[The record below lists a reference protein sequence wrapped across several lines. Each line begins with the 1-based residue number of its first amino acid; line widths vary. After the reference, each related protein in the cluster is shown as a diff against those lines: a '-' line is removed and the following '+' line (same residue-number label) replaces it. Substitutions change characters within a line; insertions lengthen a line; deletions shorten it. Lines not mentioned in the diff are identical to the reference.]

1 MAEQY
6 LPLYRKYRPQEFSD
20 LVGQENLVKAFTNAI
35 NTGKIAHA
43 YLFCGPRGTGKTS
56 SARILAKS
64 LNCQNGPTLTPC
76 GKCPSCLD
84 ILNGTMLDVIE
95 MDAASNRSVEDAQ
108 NIIDKIHYAPVNGKY
123 KIFII
128 DEVHMISKTAFNALL
143 KTLEEPPENVIF
155 ILATTEPQKVLE
167 TIISRCQRFDF
178 RRITVDDIVK
188 RLEFISEKEGIK
200 ISRDALY
207 TIAKNSQGGMR
218 DALALLDQISVLD
231 VENEI
236 TTDEVNDMLGK
247 IDNDTLINLSQFIFD
262 KSVEKT
268 IQKINEIYA
277 KGNEPLQIIE
287 NLIQYFRNLS
297 VVKTC
302 HDEKTVSELTFLSKD
317 AVDRMKKQVQNVMI
331 SEISALID
339 RLTYYYREIKY
350 TNNRYLWLELCFIDI
365 SSENLQKKAISQ
377 PQPERPQTIVKPVS
391 SLKPQIEEQLE
402 TVENSESKELPK
414 QITNEVNEEILP
426 QKEEKTPIENISEIQ
441 NIQTQ
446 ENKPQKLYGSTD
458 DWKNLLEMIDSPPSR
473 SFFNTFAK
481 PVEMSNK
488 KVVITF
494 KNEIFGK
501 RAKEPQ
507 KEDALKK
514 ACLKFYNVP
523 SIELEIKIG
532 EVALKSKI
540 QNPEPIADEQK
551 NQKQDEISLTQNI
564 LKESEFVEENSN
576 SDLVEMAEV
585 NEISDNQPEYKVK
598 YSDQVNMVKDLFDA
612 KVFD

>member
-1 MAEQY
+1 MAEKY
-6 LPLYRKYRPQEFSD
+6 IPLYRKYRPQEFAD
-20 LVGQENLVKAFTNAI
+20 LVGQDNLVNAFTNAI

-64 LNCQNGPTLTPC
+64 LNCQNGPTLNPC

-84 ILNGTMLDVIE
+84 ILNGNMLDVIE

-188 RLEFISEKEGIK
+188 RLEYISKKEDIK
-200 ISRDALY
+200 ISNDALY

-231 VENEI
+231 MTNEI
-236 TTDEVNDMLGK
+236 TSDKVNEMLGR
-247 IDNDTLINLSQFIFD
+247 IDNDTLLELSQYIFD
-262 KSVEKT
+262 KKVDLSV
-268 IQKINEIYA
+268 QKINEIYS

-302 HDEKTVSELTFLSKD
+302 KDEKTIADLTLLSKD
-317 AVDRMKKQVQNVMI
+317 VVPKMKNQVQNI
-331 SEISALID
+331 SVEKISHIIE
-339 RLTYYYREIKY
+339 RLTYYHREIKF

-365 SSENLQKKAISQ
+365 ASENLNYMPATKPVPSTETKVVSQPVKTADSFNSKPITQIKEPETVKEEAVEVENKNETKLKKEEELQKEVNAIS
-377 PQPERPQTIVKPVS
+377 
-391 SLKPQIEEQLE
+391 
-402 TVENSESKELPK
+402 KE
-414 QITNEVNEEILP
+414 
-426 QKEEKTPIENISEIQ
+426 KEK
-441 NIQTQ
+441 
-446 ENKPQKLYGSTD
+446 GSAD
-458 DWKNLLEMIDSPPSR
+458 DWKNVLELIESPPSR

-481 PVEMSNK
+481 PVEMTEA

-494 KNEIFGK
+494 KNDTFAQ

-507 KEDALKK
+507 KSDAMKK
-514 ACLKFYNVP
+514 ACMKFYNVP
-523 SIELEIKIG
+523 SIELEIKVGATPYSTKNTKQEQETQPETEIP
-532 EVALKSKI
+532 LKTTQPQTKQI
-540 QNPEPIADEQK
+540 DKEQ
-551 NQKQDEISLTQNI
+551 QIT
-564 LKESEFVEENSN
+564 VEE
-576 SDLVEMAEV
+576 DD
-585 NEISDNQPEYKVK
+585 IKPQPLQKTNK
-598 YSDQVNMVKDLFDA
+598 YETKYNDQVKMVKDLFDA
-612 KVFD
+612 KIFE

>member
-76 GKCPSCLD
+76 GKCPSCQD

-188 RLEFISEKEGIK
+188 RLEYISQKENIK
-200 ISRDALY
+200 INKDALY

-231 VENEI
+231 TEKEI
-236 TTDEVNDMLGK
+236 TSEQVNDVLGK
-247 IDNDTLINLSQFIFD
+247 IDNDTLINLAQFIFD
-262 KSVEKT
+262 KSVENT
-268 IQKINEIYA
+268 IQKINEIYS

-302 HDEKTVSELTFLSKD
+302 KEEKTVIDLTLLSQDVINK
-317 AVDRMKKQVQNVMI
+317 MKKQVENI
-331 SEISALID
+331 TIGEISTLIE
-339 RLTYYYREIKY
+339 RLTYYYKEIKF

-365 SSENLQKKAISQ
+365 ASENVQAQMAQPVARQAVQPIQQ
-377 PQPERPQTIVKPVS
+377 PQIRQSKAQNTEQPVAS
-391 SLKPQIEEQLE
+391 KPQSQNE
-402 TVENSESKELPK
+402 TFASLS
-414 QITNEVNEEILP
+414 QA
-426 QKEEKTPIENISEIQ
+426 QKEEPQPKTSIQQQNNNQEHISSAPK
-441 NIQTQ
+441 NG
-446 ENKPQKLYGSTD
+446 NSSD
-458 DWKNLLEMIDSPPSR
+458 SWKNLLDLIDSPPTR

-481 PVEMSNK
+481 PVEMNEK

-494 KNEIFGK
+494 KNPVFGK
-501 RAKEPQ
+501 RAKDEPQ

-514 ACLKFYNVP
+514 ACLKYYNVP
-523 SIELEIKIG
+523 SIELEIRIG
-532 EVALKSKI
+532 EAPAESAI
-540 QNPEPIADEQK
+540 QNTTKSEKPENTNKTEEVVNVSVPDTKKQPATNSISTGEKTSDEPDNTEIANSK
-551 NQKQDEISLTQNI
+551 PLTYEAQ
-564 LKESEFVEENSN
+564 
-576 SDLVEMAEV
+576 
-585 NEISDNQPEYKVK
+585 
-598 YSDQVNMVKDLFDA
+598 YSDQVKMVKELFDA
-612 KVFD
+612 KVFE

>member
-76 GKCPSCLD
+76 GKCPSCQD
-84 ILNGTMLDVIE
+84 ILNGNMLDVIE

-108 NIIDKIHYAPVNGKY
+108 NIIDKIHYAPVNGRY

-178 RRITVDDIVK
+178 KRITVDDIVK
-188 RLEFISEKEGIK
+188 RLEYISKKEEIK
-200 ISRDALY
+200 ISKDALF

-231 VENEI
+231 TEKEI
-236 TTDEVNDMLGK
+236 TSEQVNDMLGK
-247 IDNDTLINLSQFIFD
+247 IDNDTLINLSQNIFD
-262 KSVEKT
+262 KSVENT
-268 IQKINEIYA
+268 IKIINEIYS

-287 NLIQYFRNLS
+287 NLIQYYRNLS
-297 VVKTC
+297 VIKTC
-302 HDEKTVSELTFLSKD
+302 KDEKIVSELTLLPPDTINK
-317 AVDRMKKQVQNVMI
+317 MKFQIENIKI
-331 SEISALID
+331 GEISNLIE
-339 RLTYYYREIKY
+339 RLTYYYKEIKY

-365 SSENLQKKAISQ
+365 ASENVIPTVFATKNEFAQIEKSNILSETVQQPSLKTQESENKNSNAIFEEISTQKEKIPSIQSVDNTQTQEQVISQ
-377 PQPERPQTIVKPVS
+377 PSQ
-391 SLKPQIEEQLE
+391 
-402 TVENSESKELPK
+402 SK
-414 QITNEVNEEILP
+414 
-426 QKEEKTPIENISEIQ
+426 
-441 NIQTQ
+441 
-446 ENKPQKLYGSTD
+446 GSTD
-458 DWKNLLEMIDSPPSR
+458 DWKNLLELIESLPSR

-481 PVEMSNK
+481 PVEMNDK

-494 KNEIFGK
+494 KNPVFGK
-501 RAKEPQ
+501 RAKEEPQ
-507 KEDALKK
+507 KEEALKK

-532 EVALKSKI
+532 DAPVAPKI
-540 QNPEPIADEQK
+540 QPSLKTTEENNIIEQTKAVSKKELEEQNITDEEIEVEQ
-551 NQKQDEISLTQNI
+551 EISNNKDNLPIEKTTY
-564 LKESEFVEENSN
+564 EN
-576 SDLVEMAEV
+576 
-585 NEISDNQPEYKVK
+585 K
-598 YSDQVNMVKDLFDA
+598 YSDQVKMVKDLFDA
-612 KVFD
+612 KVFE

>member
-64 LNCQNGPTLTPC
+64 LNCQEGPTLTPC
-76 GKCPSCLD
+76 GKCPSCQD

-188 RLEFISEKEGIK
+188 RLEYISQKEGIK
-200 ISRDALY
+200 ISRDALF

-231 VENEI
+231 TEKEI
-236 TTDEVNDMLGK
+236 AADQVNDMLGK
-247 IDNDTLINLSQFIFD
+247 IDNDTLINLAQFIFD
-262 KSVEKT
+262 KSVENT

-302 HDEKTVSELTFLSKD
+302 KDEKVVTELTLLSSDVINK
-317 AVDRMKKQVQNVMI
+317 MKSQVENITVG
-331 SEISALID
+331 EISALIE
-339 RLTYYYREIKY
+339 RLTYYYKEIKY

-365 SSENLQKKAISQ
+365 ASENLEQKAVS
-377 PQPERPQTIVKPVS
+377 PVS
-391 SLKPQIEEQLE
+391 AIKSGIISNPIQKPKEIEQPKPP
-402 TVENSESKELPK
+402 VKELPV
-414 QITNEVNEEILP
+414 QEINEVSEEYSQPKEGKTQPQTVDILQEP
-426 QKEEKTPIENISEIQ
+426 KTDNQSKMQREK
-441 NIQTQ
+441 
-446 ENKPQKLYGSTD
+446 GSTD
-458 DWKNLLEMIDSPPSR
+458 EWKNLLDLIDSPPSR

-481 PVEMSNK
+481 PVEMNDK
-488 KVVITF
+488 KVVVAF
-494 KNEIFGK
+494 KNPVFGK
-501 RAKEPQ
+501 RAKEEPQ
-507 KEDALKK
+507 KEEALKK

-532 EVALKSKI
+532 DAPE
-540 QNPEPIADEQK
+540 NPEIQPVSMSENQQEQPEIEK
-551 NQKQDEISLTQNI
+551 NISVSETQNEI
-564 LKESEFVEENSN
+564 PNLADAETKQENIETQNTN
-576 SDLVEMAEV
+576 S
-585 NEISDNQPEYKVK
+585 QPFTYENK
-598 YSDQVNMVKDLFDA
+598 YSDQVKMVKDLFNA
-612 KVFD
+612 KVFE

>member
-20 LVGQENLVKAFTNAI
+20 LVGQDNLVKAFTNAI

-84 ILNGTMLDVIE
+84 ILNGNMLDVIE

-108 NIIDKIHYAPVNGKY
+108 NIIDKIHYAPVNGRY

-143 KTLEEPPENVIF
+143 KTLEEPPENVVF

-188 RLEFISEKEGIK
+188 RLQFISKKENIK
-200 ISRDALY
+200 ISDDALFA
-207 TIAKNSQGGMR
+207 IAKNSQGGMR

-231 VENEI
+231 TDNEI
-236 TTDEVNDMLGK
+236 TVEKVNEILGK
-247 IDNDTLINLSQFIFD
+247 IDNETLFKLSQSIFD
-262 KSVEKT
+262 KSVDNAV
-268 IQKINEIYA
+268 QLVNQVYS

-287 NLIQYFRNLS
+287 NLIQYYRNLS

-302 HDEKTVSELTFLSKD
+302 KDEKIAAELTLLSND
-317 AVDRMKKQVQNVMI
+317 VINSMKQQAETHSVN
-331 SEISALID
+331 EIAQIIE
-339 RLTYYYREIKY
+339 RLTYYYKEIKF
-350 TNNRYLWLELCFIDI
+350 TNNRYLWLELCFIELASGGQKTETISAKVESTPKVEIKQPDI
-365 SSENLQKKAISQ
+365 VEPQKPVETHTSFEDLQEEPIVEPEQKQDI
-377 PQPERPQTIVKPVS
+377 PQPE
-391 SLKPQIEEQLE
+391 
-402 TVENSESKELPK
+402 
-414 QITNEVNEEILP
+414 
-426 QKEEKTPIENISEIQ
+426 
-441 NIQTQ
+441 IQTKSS
-446 ENKPQKLYGSTD
+446 NSTD
-458 DWKNLLEMIDSPPSR
+458 DWKSILALIESLPSR

-481 PVEMSNK
+481 PIELSSS
-488 KVVITF
+488 KVIINF
-494 KNEIFGK
+494 KDENFGK

-507 KEDALKK
+507 KFDALKK
-514 ACLKFYNVP
+514 ACLKYYNT
-523 SIELEIKIG
+523 STIDIEIKIG
-532 EVALKSKI
+532 ANIPAQKSA
-540 QNPEPIADEQK
+540 PEPNKEVSEKKNITQISKPKNEQDL
-551 NQKQDEISLTQNI
+551 QEV
-564 LKESEFVEENSN
+564 KESPQEVESVEAAEIDTSNIKYENN
-576 SDLVEMAEV
+576 
-585 NEISDNQPEYKVK
+585 NE
-598 YSDQVNMVKDLFDA
+598 YSDQVKMAIDLFGA

>member
-20 LVGQENLVKAFTNAI
+20 LVGQDNLVKAFTNAI

-84 ILNGTMLDVIE
+84 ILNGNMLDVIE

-108 NIIDKIHYAPVNGKY
+108 NIIDKIHYAPVNGRY

-143 KTLEEPPENVIF
+143 KTLEEPPENVVF

-188 RLEFISEKEGIK
+188 RLQFISKKENIK
-200 ISRDALY
+200 ISDDALFA
-207 TIAKNSQGGMR
+207 IAKNSQGGMR

-231 VENEI
+231 TDNEI
-236 TTDEVNDMLGK
+236 TVEKVNEILGK
-247 IDNDTLINLSQFIFD
+247 IDNETLFKLSQSIFD
-262 KSVEKT
+262 KSVDNAV
-268 IQKINEIYA
+268 QLVNQVYS

-287 NLIQYFRNLS
+287 NLIQYYRNLS

-302 HDEKTVSELTFLSKD
+302 KDEKIAAELTLLSND
-317 AVDRMKKQVQNVMI
+317 VINSMKQQAETHSVN
-331 SEISALID
+331 EIAQIIE
-339 RLTYYYREIKY
+339 RLTYYYKEIKF
-350 TNNRYLWLELCFIDI
+350 TNNRYLWLELCFIELASGGQKTETISTRVEPTPKVEIKQPDI
-365 SSENLQKKAISQ
+365 VVKQEPQKPVETHTSFEDLQEEPIVEPEQKQDI
-377 PQPERPQTIVKPVS
+377 PQPETQTKS
-391 SLKPQIEEQLE
+391 S
-402 TVENSESKELPK
+402 N
-414 QITNEVNEEILP
+414 
-426 QKEEKTPIENISEIQ
+426 
-441 NIQTQ
+441 
-446 ENKPQKLYGSTD
+446 STD
-458 DWKNLLEMIDSPPSR
+458 DWKSILALIESLPSR

-481 PVEMSNK
+481 PIELSSA
-488 KVVITF
+488 KVIINF
-494 KNEIFGK
+494 KDENFGK

-507 KEDALKK
+507 KFDALKK
-514 ACLKFYNVP
+514 ACLKYYNT
-523 SIELEIKIG
+523 STIDIEIKIG
-532 EVALKSKI
+532 ANIPAQKSA
-540 QNPEPIADEQK
+540 PEPNKEVSEKKNITQISKPKNEQDL
-551 NQKQDEISLTQNI
+551 QEV
-564 LKESEFVEENSN
+564 KESPQEVESVEAAEIDTSNIKYENN
-576 SDLVEMAEV
+576 
-585 NEISDNQPEYKVK
+585 NE
-598 YSDQVNMVKDLFDA
+598 YSDQVKMAIDLFGA

>member
-1 MAEQY
+1 MTEQY
-6 LPLYRKYRPQEFSD
+6 SSQYVPLYRKYRPQEFAD
-20 LVGQENLVKAFTNAI
+20 LVGQDNLVKAFTNAI

-84 ILNGTMLDVIE
+84 ILNGNMLDVIE

-188 RLEFISEKEGIK
+188 RLEYISEKENIK
-200 ISRDALY
+200 ISKDALFA
-207 TIAKNSQGGMR
+207 IAKNSQGGMR
-218 DALALLDQISVLD
+218 DALALLDQLSVLD
-231 VENEI
+231 VEEEI
-236 TTDEVNDMLGK
+236 TPEKVNDMLGK
-247 IDNDTLINLSQFIFD
+247 MSNETLFELAQYIFD
-262 KSVEKT
+262 KSVDAAV
-268 IQKINEIYA
+268 QKINEIYA

-302 HDEKTVSELTFLSKD
+302 KDEKNVSDLTLLSKD
-317 AVDRMKKQVQNVMI
+317 NISAMKKQVDKISI
-331 SEISALID
+331 SEISCIIE
-339 RLTYYYREIKY
+339 RLSYYHREIKF
-350 TNNRYLWLELCFIDI
+350 TNNRYLWLELCFIDLT
-365 SSENLQKKAISQ
+365 SGQFMAEQKDVSLSLKQQQKPQTVVKQIEQ
-377 PQPERPQTIVKPVS
+377 PQKNEENEIVKESETPIV
-391 SLKPQIEEQLE
+391 
-402 TVENSESKELPK
+402 TVETPKEK
-414 QITNEVNEEILP
+414 TA
-426 QKEEKTPIENISEIQ
+426 QKEI
-441 NIQTQ
+441 
-446 ENKPQKLYGSTD
+446 KPQKSSGSTD
-458 DWKNLLEMIDSPPSR
+458 DWKKILELIESPPSR
-473 SFFNTFAK
+473 SFYTTFAK
-481 PVEMSNK
+481 PVELSST

-494 KNEIFGK
+494 KYANFAE
-501 RAKEPQ
+501 RAKEAQ
-507 KEDALKK
+507 KSDALKK
-514 ACLKFYNVP
+514 ACIRYYNVP
-523 SIELEIKIG
+523 SIDLEIKTG
-532 EVALKSKI
+532 ETSNSKI
-540 QNPEPIADEQK
+540 TVPL
-551 NQKQDEISLTQNI
+551 KQDS
-564 LKESEFVEENSN
+564 VEEKFNENKVLPETSKAPENAEDNS
-576 SDLVEMAEV
+576 VEAEEKTIS
-585 NEISDNQPEYKVK
+585 NEIVEINKNVPESKK
-598 YSDQVNMVKDLFDA
+598 YEKYNDQVKMVKDMFDA

>member
-35 NTGKIAHA
+35 NTGRIAHA

-76 GKCPSCLD
+76 GKCPSCQD
-84 ILNGTMLDVIE
+84 ILNGNMLDVIE

-178 RRITVDDIVK
+178 RRITVEDIVK
-188 RLEFISEKEGIK
+188 RLEFISQKEGIK
-200 ISRDALY
+200 ISHDALF

-231 VENEI
+231 TEKEI
-236 TTDEVNDMLGK
+236 TSEQVNDLLGK
-247 IDNDTLINLSQFIFD
+247 IDNDTLINISQFVFD

-302 HDEKTVSELTFLSKD
+302 KDEKTVTELTLLSADVINK
-317 AVDRMKKQVQNVMI
+317 MKIQVENITVG
-331 SEISALID
+331 EISRLIE
-339 RLTYYYREIKY
+339 RLTYYYKEIKY

-365 SSENLQKKAISQ
+365 ASERVAIAPAAINNDLPIS
-377 PQPERPQTIVKPVS
+377 KPVFQP
-391 SLKPQIEEQLE
+391 KTPVTEPQINE
-402 TVENSESKELPK
+402 PIK
-414 QITNEVNEEILP
+414 QETNELFEELSKP
-426 QKEEKTPIENISEIQ
+426 EEEKS
-441 NIQTQ
+441 QTQ
-446 ENKPQKLYGSTD
+446 PPGVQQEQVQSAPKPSQVKGSTD
-458 DWKNLLEMIDSPPSR
+458 DWKNLINMIESLPSR

-481 PVEMSNK
+481 PVEMSEK
-488 KVVITF
+488 KVVISF
-494 KNEIFGK
+494 KNEAFGK
-501 RAKEPQ
+501 RAKEEPQ
-507 KEDALKK
+507 KEEALKK

-523 SIELEIKIG
+523 SIEVEIKIG
-532 EVALKSKI
+532 EAPI
-540 QNPEPIADEQK
+540 NPVIKPTSISEKEKDSIEKEEISSQSSITNSILFSEKAETLQENRIDESVEQK
-551 NQKQDEISLTQNI
+551 FAIY
-564 LKESEFVEENSN
+564 EN
-576 SDLVEMAEV
+576 
-585 NEISDNQPEYKVK
+585 K
-598 YSDQVNMVKDLFDA
+598 YSDQVKMVKDLFDA
-612 KVFD
+612 KVFE

>member
-1 MAEQY
+1 MAEKY
-6 LPLYRKYRPQEFSD
+6 IPLYRKYRPQEFAD
-20 LVGQENLVKAFTNAI
+20 LVGQDNLVKAFTNAI

-84 ILNGTMLDVIE
+84 ILNGNMLDVIE

-188 RLEFISEKEGIK
+188 RLEYISKKEDIK
-200 ISRDALY
+200 ISNDALY

-231 VENEI
+231 MTNEI
-236 TTDEVNDMLGK
+236 TSDKVNEMLGK
-247 IDNDTLINLSQFIFD
+247 IDNDTLLELAQYIFD
-262 KSVEKT
+262 KKVDLSV
-268 IQKINEIYA
+268 QKINEIYS

-302 HDEKTVSELTFLSKD
+302 KDEKTIADLTLLSKD
-317 AVDRMKKQVQNVMI
+317 VASKMKEQVQDI
-331 SEISALID
+331 SVEKISDIIE
-339 RLTYYYREIKY
+339 RLTYYHREIKF

-365 SSENLQKKAISQ
+365 SSQKNGAGNKTAEIIEEEPSK
-377 PQPERPQTIVKPVS
+377 VVSKPVKAS
-391 SLKPQIEEQLE
+391 TTLTPKPIEQPKEPEINKEPVAEPEAVSEMKEAVSE
-402 TVENSESKELPK
+402 TKEAVSETK
-414 QITNEVNEEILP
+414 
-426 QKEEKTPIENISEIQ
+426 KEEKVEVQEPSSEKKSGNI
-441 NIQTQ
+441 
-446 ENKPQKLYGSTD
+446 D
-458 DWKNLLEMIDSPPSR
+458 DWKSILNYVESPTTK
-473 SFFNTFAK
+473 SFLNTFAK
-481 PVEMSNK
+481 PVEISEAK
-488 KVVITF
+488 IVITF
-494 KNEIFGK
+494 KNEGFAQK
-501 RAKEPQ
+501 AREP
-507 KEDALKK
+507 KKYDYLKK
-514 ACLKFYNVP
+514 ACLKYYNVP
-523 SIELEIKIG
+523 SIELEIKVGLKPVSTSNIKNEQEKQPETEIPLKATQPQIKQMDKETDNSEPDYET
-532 EVALKSKI
+532 EVQSS
-540 QNPEPIADEQK
+540 Q
-551 NQKQDEISLTQNI
+551 
-564 LKESEFVEENSN
+564 
-576 SDLVEMAEV
+576 
-585 NEISDNQPEYKVK
+585 NEIKYEVK
-598 YSDQVNMVKDLFDA
+598 YNDQVKMVKDLFDA
-612 KVFD
+612 KVFE

>member
-1 MAEQY
+1 MAEKY

-20 LVGQENLVKAFTNAI
+20 LIGQDNLVTAFTNAI

-84 ILNGTMLDVIE
+84 ILNGNMLDVIE

-108 NIIDKIHYAPVNGKY
+108 NIIDKIHYAPVNGRY

-188 RLEFISEKEGIK
+188 RLQYISEKENIK
-200 ISRDALY
+200 ISGEALY
-207 TIAKNSQGGMR
+207 AVAKNSQGGMR
-218 DALALLDQISVLD
+218 DALALLDQLSVLD
-231 VENEI
+231 TENEI
-236 TTDEVNDMLGK
+236 SVKQVNDMLGK
-247 IDNDTLINLSQFIFD
+247 IDYETLLELSKYILE
-262 KSVEKT
+262 KSVDLAV
-268 IQKINEIYA
+268 QKINDIYA

-297 VVKTC
+297 VIKTC
-302 HDEKTVSELTFLSKD
+302 KDDKTVAELTLLSAD
-317 AVDRMKKQVQNVMI
+317 IISLMKIQAESI
-331 SEISALID
+331 SVGQISHIME
-339 RLTYYYREIKY
+339 RLTYYFREIKY
-350 TNNRYLWLELCFIDI
+350 TNNRYLWLELCFIDLASESEKVKESHAKEAPRI
-365 SSENLQKKAISQ
+365 SQPIKQINFTEVKPVKQEVKEEKEDISKNSSEN
-377 PQPERPQTIVKPVS
+377 QTP
-391 SLKPQIEEQLE
+391 
-402 TVENSESKELPK
+402 
-414 QITNEVNEEILP
+414 
-426 QKEEKTPIENISEIQ
+426 SEIQ
-441 NIQTQ
+441 EAQPKVN
-446 ENKPQKLYGSTD
+446 NNSGSTD
-458 DWKNLLEMIDSPPSR
+458 DWKKILELIESLPSK

-481 PVEMSNK
+481 PVEMSET

-494 KNEIFGK
+494 KNDTFAQ

-507 KEDALKK
+507 KFDALKK
-514 ACLKFYNVP
+514 ACLKFYNGS
-523 SIELEIKIG
+523 SIELEIKVGATPVNINKNAN
-532 EVALKSKI
+532 EEAKSVETEIPLKTTKPQTKQLDEE
-540 QNPEPIADEQK
+540 QN
-551 NQKQDEISLTQNI
+551 S
-564 LKESEFVEENSN
+564 SEEDYS
-576 SDLVEMAEV
+576 AEV
-585 NEISDNQPEYKVK
+585 PETNNPVK
-598 YSDQVNMVKDLFDA
+598 FETKYNDQVKMVKDLFDA
-612 KVFD
+612 KIFE

>member
-64 LNCQNGPTLTPC
+64 LNCQNGPTLKPC

-84 ILNGTMLDVIE
+84 ILNGNMIDVIE

-108 NIIDKIHYAPVNGKY
+108 NIIDKIHYAPVNGKF

-188 RLEFISEKEGIK
+188 RLEYISKKEGIK
-200 ISRDALY
+200 INKDALFA
-207 TIAKNSQGGMR
+207 IAKNSQGGMR

-236 TTDEVNDMLGK
+236 TIENVNDMLGK
-247 IDNDTLINLSQFIFD
+247 IDNEILINLAQFIFD
-262 KSVEKT
+262 KSVDNAIT
-268 IQKINEIYA
+268 KINEIYS

-287 NLIQYFRNLS
+287 NFIQFLRNLS
-297 VVKTC
+297 IVKTC
-302 HDEKTVSELTFLSKD
+302 KDEKIVSDLTFLSKD
-317 AVDRMKKQVQNVMI
+317 VIDKMKDQIKNTTVG
-331 SEISALID
+331 EISKLIEK
-339 RLTYYYREIKY
+339 LTYYYKEIKY

-365 SSENLQKKAISQ
+365 A
-377 PQPERPQTIVKPVS
+377 
-391 SLKPQIEEQLE
+391 
-402 TVENSESKELPK
+402 SESFVPAG
-414 QITNEVNEEILP
+414 IT
-426 QKEEKTPIENISEIQ
+426 S
-441 NIQTQ
+441 Q
-446 ENKPQKLYGSTD
+446 ENKELKLMSAIQTKSIDTEESKVNEVFQELSKSEEKSEPNDTIQHESILPPVQTDQTQKTKGSVD
-458 DWKNLLEMIDSPPSR
+458 DWKNLLDLIDSPPSR

-481 PVEMSNK
+481 PIEMNDK
-488 KVVITF
+488 KVIITF
-494 KNEIFGK
+494 KNETFGK

-507 KEDALKK
+507 KEEALKK
-514 ACLKFYNVP
+514 ACLRFYNVP
-523 SIELEIKIG
+523 SIELEIRIG
-532 EVALKSKI
+532 DAPSASKKQSAENIQVTEI
-540 QNPEPIADEQK
+540 QNNTEVERQEMKQSKEDEIYNEEIVETAEIADTQK
-551 NQKQDEISLTQNI
+551 TEPT
-564 LKESEFVEENSN
+564 
-576 SDLVEMAEV
+576 
-585 NEISDNQPEYKVK
+585 YKNK
-598 YSDQVNMVKDLFDA
+598 YSDQVKMVKDLFDA
-612 KVFD
+612 KIFD